1 MPYPMESYDIAVIGA
16 GHAGIEAAV
25 AAAKL
30 GAKVVLF
37 TLTLDAVA
45 NLPCNPS
52 IGGTTKG
59 HLVRE
64 IDALGGVMGI
74 AADRCFIQSRMLNR
88 GKGPAVHSLRVQADR
103 AQYHMYMKHL
113 LESTE
118 NLFLRQAEV
127 TEVVIEDGHVSA
139 VRTKL
144 GAEYPVKAA
153 VIATGTYLGGT
164 IHVGE
169 VSYPSGPDGVSAAG
183 PLTDSLVKAGLHI
196 RRFKTGTPARVHR
209 RSIDFSQFECQHG
222 DSEIVPFS
230 FTTSPDGLRNQVDC
244 YIAYTNEQT
253 HAVIRENIGRSPIY
267 GGRIEGELCTPTGAA
282 LLKHFATGFGSM
294 PVMKTEAI
302 GYGMG
307 KKDFPAANCLRAF
320 LGETEDRQETVPELS
335 CNVDDMTAEQIGFA
349 LERFFD
355 AGALEAYTLPIGMKK
370 SRPGTLIRVICREE
384 DKEALVRAMFRYTST
399 IGIRETSTRRY
410 VLDRQLKT
418 VETEFGPV
426 QLKAS
431 RGYGI
436 SRSKYEYE
444 DLARIA
450 REKGMSLEEVRK
462 MLPGSDGIY

>member
-1 MPYPMESYDIAVIGA
+1 MKTLYLDCGMGAAGDMLTAALFELLPDREAFLRDLEAAGIPGVRFQPEPMEKCGITGTHMGVTVNGEEEESLDAHLHAHHHDEAHCHEHRHHHHSGLHDIEHIVMGHLQASQKVREDVMAVYGLIA
-16 GHAGIEAAV
+16 EAESHAHGVPVSEIHFHEV
-25 AAAKL
+25 
-30 GAKVVLF
+30 G
-37 TLTLDAVA
+37 TLDAVA
-45 NLPCNPS
+45 DITAVC
-52 IGGTTKG
+52 
-59 HLVRE
+59 
-64 IDALGGVMGI
+64 
-74 AADRCFIQSRMLNR
+74 MLMER
-88 GKGPAVHSLRVQADR
+88 LAPDQVIVSPVHVGS
-103 AQYHMYMKHL
+103 
-113 LESTE
+113 
-118 NLFLRQAEV
+118 
-127 TEVVIEDGHVSA
+127 GHVHCA
-139 VRTKL
+139 HGIL
-144 GAEYPVKAA
+144 PVPAP
-153 VIATGTYLGGT
+153 AT
-164 IHVGE
+164 
-169 VSYPSGPDGVSAAG
+169 A
-183 PLTDSLVKAGLHI
+183 
-196 RRFKTGTPARVHR
+196 
-209 RSIDFSQFECQHG
+209 
-222 DSEIVPFS
+222 
-230 FTTSPDGLRNQVDC
+230 
-244 YIAYTNEQT
+244 YILKD
-253 HAVIRENIGRSPIY
+253 VPIY
-267 GGRIEGELCTPTGAA
+267 GGQIEGELCTPTGAA

-426 QLKAS
+426 QLKTS

-450 REKGMSLEEVRK
+450 REKGLSLEEVLDRI
-462 MLPGSDGIY
+462 SRS